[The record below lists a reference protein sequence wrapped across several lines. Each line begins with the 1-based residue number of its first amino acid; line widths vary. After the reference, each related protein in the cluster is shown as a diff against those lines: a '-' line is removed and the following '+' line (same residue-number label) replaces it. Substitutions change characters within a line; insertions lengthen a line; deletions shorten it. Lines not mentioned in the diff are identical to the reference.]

1 MKGAVLG
8 ASTVLVVAV
17 IAAVCVVSYKG
28 YSGNA
33 DDGDGE
39 MSASVKSIRSFC
51 QPVDYRETCERALK
65 AAAGNA
71 TSPMDLAKAI
81 FKVTSDRIEKAVR
94 ESYVL
99 NDLKRDPRTS
109 GALRNCKELL
119 DYAIDD
125 LGATFD
131 RLGGFEMTDF
141 KAAVDDLRTWLSSAL
156 TYQETCLDG
165 FEGTATTDAAAK
177 MRKALN
183 TSQEL
188 TENILAIVDEF
199 ADTLASLNL
208 PSFHR
213 RLLADTGAASGGA
226 PSWLTGAKRR
236 LLLLHQAPAA
246 SPSGSGSLP
255 EFEPDVTVANDGSG
269 DFKSI
274 NAALAKVPTKSA
286 TPYVMYVKAGTYK
299 EYVSVPRNVTNLVMI
314 GDGATE
320 TVITGSKSFTMN
332 ITTKDTATMEVIGNG
347 FLMRGIGVENTAGA
361 ENHQAVA
368 LRVQSDMSAFYE
380 CRFDGYQD
388 TLYTHTS
395 RQYYRDCVV
404 TGTIDFIFGN
414 AQVVLQNCL
423 IQVRKCM
430 DNQQN
435 IVTAQGRKERRSAGG
450 TVLHN
455 CTIEPHPEF
464 EESAGKLKTYLGR
477 PWKEHSRTLYIQSD
491 IGGFVD
497 PKGWLPWLGDFGLST
512 CYYAEVDN
520 RGEGADTSKR
530 VKWKGVKNITY
541 QHAQE
546 KYTVERFI
554 QGQEWLPKL
563 GVPFIP
569 GLLPQNQTGRIHR

>member
-1 MKGAVLG
+1 MKGAVIG
-8 ASTVLVVAV
+8 ASTLLVVAV

-28 YSGNA
+28 HGGN
-33 DDGDGE
+33 GDGE
-39 MSASVKSIRSFC
+39 GEMSTSVKSIRSFC

-71 TSPMDLAKAI
+71 TSPVDLAKAI

-94 ESYVL
+94 ESSVL
-99 NDLKRDPRTS
+99 NDLKHDPRTS
-109 GALRNCKELL
+109 GALNDCKELL

-125 LGATFD
+125 LKATFD
-131 RLGGFEMTDF
+131 RLGGFEMTNF

-165 FEGTATTDAAAK
+165 FEGTTTDAAAK

-199 ADTLASLNL
+199 ADTLASLDL

-213 RLLADTGAASGGA
+213 RLLADNGGA
-226 PSWLTGAKRR
+226 PSWLSGAKRR
-236 LLLLHQAPAA
+236 LLMHQAPAA
-246 SPSGSGSLP
+246 SPGPAGGSAP
-255 EFEPDVTVANDGSG
+255 EFEPDVTVAKDGSG
-269 DFKSI
+269 DFKTI
-274 NAALAKVPTKSA
+274 NAALAKVPIKSA
-286 TPYVMYVKAGTYK
+286 TPYVMYVKAGTYR
-299 EYVSVPRNVTNLVMI
+299 EYVSVSRNVTNLVMI
-314 GDGATE
+314 GDGATK
-320 TVITGSKSFTMN
+320 TIITGSKSFMMN

-464 EESAGKLKTYLGR
+464 EKSAGKLKTYLGR
-477 PWKEHSRTLYIQSD
+477 PWKEHSRTLYIQSE

-497 PKGWLPWLGDFGLST
+497 PEGWLPWLGDFGLNT

-530 VKWKGVKNITY
+530 VKWRGVKNITY

-569 GLLPQNQTGRIHR
+569 GLLPQNQTGRIHRG